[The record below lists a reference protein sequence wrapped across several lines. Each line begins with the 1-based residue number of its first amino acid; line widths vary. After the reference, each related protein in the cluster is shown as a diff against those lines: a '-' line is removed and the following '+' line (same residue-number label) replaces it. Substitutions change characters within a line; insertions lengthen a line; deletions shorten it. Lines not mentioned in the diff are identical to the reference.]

1 MFRFIYEAHDDR
13 WCHQTDQNASVL
25 VMPNVRLSTCTV
37 HSKKRKKKQ
46 HGATQSFL
54 DAHMYFRSHFQ
65 ALKKGNKRTF
75 LTAVVFMRF
84 RQTSMT
90 HTLNSSVIP
99 PVLFVTFFLTLQ
111 HPFPPHW
118 GWTLSYRNLV
128 VFIVCVYRFILIQL
142 HCGQLYRSPIH
153 LAQTRHAFDALS

>member
-1 MFRFIYEAHDDR
+1 MTDDAIR
-13 WCHQTDQNASVL
+13 RIK
-25 VMPNVRLSTCTV
+25 MRLSWSCLMLGYAHALYIV
-37 HSKKRKKKQ
+37 KREEKKQ

-118 GWTLSYRNLV
+118 G
-128 VFIVCVYRFILIQL
+128 
-142 HCGQLYRSPIH
+142 
-153 LAQTRHAFDALS
+153 